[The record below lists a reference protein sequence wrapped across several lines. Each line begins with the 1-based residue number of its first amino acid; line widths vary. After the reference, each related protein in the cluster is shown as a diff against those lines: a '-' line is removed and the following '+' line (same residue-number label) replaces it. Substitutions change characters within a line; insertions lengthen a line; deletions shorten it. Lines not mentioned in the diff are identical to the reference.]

1 MKKKIT
7 NEEVGNIIRTIANKI
22 CNDLDDELRIATSHL
37 IWAENQLVI
46 TFDEKQKSLFN
57 EYLEKQEKVLKI
69 KSEMAKIKQ

>member
-7 NEEVGNIIRTIANKI
+7 NEEVGNIIGTIANKI
-22 CNDLDDELRIATSHL
+22 RNDLDDELRIATSHL
-37 IWAENQLVI
+37 IWAEHQLII